1 MLVYDHIDRSANT
14 KDWLANISQV
24 LTAEW
29 DLWKYSLR
37 VLLIQVKEWSL
48 SSSNIARNQLHIIL
62 LHPTTCR
69 THFWFVFG
77 SVDNR
82 LLAYTWKR
90 LIVLVVSPRRLSKII
105 PFHSQWILHNTQL
118 PITISRK
125 TVNLSSSSWNLI
137 RQIHRCPLTSKKII
151 WLSLESKLNYIL

>member
-24 LTAEW
+24 FTAEW
-29 DLWKYSLR
+29 DLWKYGFK
-37 VLLIQVKEWSL
+37 VLLIQIKSTRLKRMKPIFVKYCSQ
-48 SSSNIARNQLHIIL
+48 SIL
-62 LHPTTCR
+62 LHPITCKTR
-69 THFWFVFG
+69 FWFVFG

-82 LLAYTWKR
+82 LPAYAWKR
-90 LIVLVVSPRRLSKII
+90 LIVLVVSPRGLPKII
-105 PFHSQWILHNTQL
+105 PFHSQWILHNTQF
-118 PITISRK
+118 PTTISRK

-151 WLSLESKLNYIL
+151 WLS